1 MQAAHGRDAYPC
13 RPCALP
19 HLGFRRTGGR
29 FKHTVR
35 WEPNFRGRQPHDVH
49 PSSRFV
55 REVTFAGAEWLCVL
69 IVIVA
74 SVSLGWTPEQD
85 PVVEPAVIALEGT
98 VTLATRDAMDAL
110 GLQEFQ
116 PGAVATIDLTRDEVE
131 APPCGDCEHPLTG
144 IMVQGPV
151 VLTGLVD
158 EAGRLGRIEAN
169 LNLTHL
175 MERGP
180 DGFVHREWLLLDWDA
195 GDRSSTVEVLLVH
208 DPPRWLPGDDRSDA
222 TLLTT
227 DEGQISRSG
236 PDLLLQ
242 SSESGDGVLLACLPD
257 HFLCRA
263 TSPDAILTARR
274 DVPRAPFGVA
284 APPAW
289 VEVPLAAG
297 NITDAGGWARSLL
310 EVGEEVSNNRTWCST
325 SGSML
330 AGVTREVTAPPP
342 SLAPLATW
350 FIALGE
356 PHLLLAPEGVHWTE
370 ANDGE
375 VRCAAL
381 TDANGALRLG
391 VAEHPVAGASTG

>member
-1 MQAAHGRDAYPC
+1 M
-13 RPCALP
+13 
-19 HLGFRRTGGR
+19 
-29 FKHTVR
+29 R
-35 WEPNFRGRQPHDVH
+35 WGPNRHSRQPHDVH
-49 PSSRFV
+49 PSSQPV
-55 REVTFAGAEWLCVL
+55 REATFAGAEWLCVL
-69 IVIVA
+69 IVIMA
-74 SVSLGWTPEQD
+74 SVSLGWTPEQE
-85 PVVEPAVIALEGT
+85 PTVESEVIALEGT

-116 PGAVATIDLTRDEVE
+116 PGAVASVDLMRDEVA
-131 APPCGDCEHPLTG
+131 APPCGDCEHPLSG

-169 LNLTHL
+169 LHLTHL
-175 MERGP
+175 MEREP

-236 PDLLLQ
+236 PDVLVQ
-242 SSESGDGVLLACLPD
+242 SSESGDDVLLACLPD

-274 DVPRAPFGVA
+274 DAPRAALIVE
-284 APPAW
+284 APPSWAQ
-289 VEVPLAAG
+289 VSMVPG
-297 NITDAGGWARSLL
+297 NLSDGGGWAQSLI
-310 EVGEEVSNNRTWCST
+310 EVGEEVPNNSTWCVT
-325 SGSML
+325 PGSVL
-330 AGVTREVTAPPP
+330 AGKTREVITPPS

-356 PHLLLAPEGVHWTE
+356 THLLLAPEGVHWTE
-370 ANDGE
+370 AENGD

-381 TDANGALRLG
+381 TDASGALRLG
-391 VAEHPVAGASTG
+391 VAEHPASAVSTG

>member
-1 MQAAHGRDAYPC
+1 M
-13 RPCALP
+13 
-19 HLGFRRTGGR
+19 
-29 FKHTVR
+29 
-35 WEPNFRGRQPHDVH
+35 
-49 PSSRFV
+49 
-55 REVTFAGAEWLCVL
+55 REATFTGAEWLCVL
-69 IVIVA
+69 IVIMA
-74 SVSLGWTPEQD
+74 SVSLGWTPEQE
-85 PVVEPAVIALEGT
+85 PIVEPEVIALEGT

-116 PGAVATIDLTRDEVE
+116 PGAVATIELRRDEVA

-180 DGFVHREWLLLDWDA
+180 DGFVHREWLLFDWDA
-195 GDRSSTVEVLLVH
+195 GDRSSIVEVFLVH
-208 DPPRWLPGDDRSDA
+208 DPPRWLPGKDRSDA

-227 DEGQISRSG
+227 DEGKISRTG
-236 PDLLLQ
+236 PDVLLQ
-242 SSESGDGVLLACLPD
+242 SSASEDDVLLACLPN

-274 DVPRAPFGVA
+274 DVPRAPVNVE
-284 APPAW
+284 APAAW

-297 NITDAGGWARSLL
+297 NITDGGGWAQSLL
-310 EVGEEVSNNRTWCST
+310 EVGEEVPNNRTWCSI

-330 AGVTREVTAPPP
+330 AGVTREIIAPPP

-356 PHLLLAPEGVHWTE
+356 THVHLAPEGVHWTE
-370 ANDGE
+370 ANNGD

-381 TDANGALRLG
+381 TDATGTLRLG
-391 VAEHPVAGASTG
+391 VAEHPVSTPSTG

>member
-1 MQAAHGRDAYPC
+1 MDQC
-13 RPCALP
+13 
-19 HLGFRRTGGR
+19 
-29 FKHTVR
+29 
-35 WEPNFRGRQPHDVH
+35 GRQPHDVH
-49 PSSRFV
+49 PSSQSV
-55 REVTFAGAEWLCVL
+55 REATFAGAEWLCVL
-69 IVIVA
+69 IVIMA
-74 SVSLGWTPEQD
+74 SLSLGWTPEQE
-85 PVVEPAVIALEGT
+85 PTVEPEVIALEGT

-116 PGAVATIDLTRDEVE
+116 PGAVATIELTRDGVA

-180 DGFVHREWLLLDWDA
+180 DGFVYREWLLLDWDA

-208 DPPRWLPGDDRSDA
+208 DPPRWLPGEDRSDA

-227 DEGQISRSG
+227 EEGQISRTG
-236 PDLLLQ
+236 PDVLLQ
-242 SSESGDGVLLACLPD
+242 SSESGDDVLLACLPD

-274 DVPRAPFGVA
+274 GPPRAPMSVES
-284 APPAW
+284 PLAW
-289 VEVPLAAG
+289 GEVPLASG
-297 NITDAGGWARSLL
+297 NLSDGGGWAPSLL
-310 EVGEEVSNNRTWCST
+310 EVGGEVPNNRTWCPVP
-325 SGSML
+325 GPML
-330 AGVTREVTAPPP
+330 TGKTREVIAPPP
-342 SLAPLATW
+342 SLAPMATW

-356 PHLLLAPEGVHWTE
+356 THLLLAPDGVHWTE
-370 ANDGE
+370 AEDGD

-381 TDANGALRLG
+381 TDASGALRLG
-391 VAEHPVAGASTG
+391 VLERPS

>member
-1 MQAAHGRDAYPC
+1 MQGHDQLNRC
-13 RPCALP
+13 S
-19 HLGFRRTGGR
+19 
-29 FKHTVR
+29 
-35 WEPNFRGRQPHDVH
+35 RQPHGTH
-49 PSSRFV
+49 PSSRSV
-55 REVTFAGAEWLCVL
+55 REATFAGAEWLCVL

-74 SVSLGWTPEQD
+74 SVSLGWTPEQE
-85 PVVEPAVIALEGT
+85 PVDEPEVVSLEGT

-116 PGAVATIDLTRDEVE
+116 PGAVAAIDLTRDSVA
-131 APPCGDCEHPLTG
+131 APPCEGCEHALTG
-144 IMVQGPV
+144 IVVQGSV
-151 VLTGLVD
+151 LLTGLVD
-158 EAGRLGRIEAN
+158 ETGRLGRIEAN

-208 DPPRWLPGDDRSDA
+208 DPPRWLPGEDRSDA

-227 DEGQISRSG
+227 EEGQISRSG
-236 PDLLLQ
+236 PEVLLQ
-242 SSESGDGVLLACLPD
+242 SSESGDDVLLACLPD

-274 DVPRAPFGVA
+274 GASRAPLTVE

-289 VEVPLAAG
+289 VEVPLMQG
-297 NITDAGGWARSLL
+297 NLSDGGGWAASLL
-310 EVGEEVSNNRTWCST
+310 EAGEEVPNNRTWCPT
-325 SGSML
+325 SGSTL
-330 AGVTREVTAPPP
+330 TGETREVIAPPP

-356 PHLLLAPEGVHWTE
+356 THLLLAPDGVHWTE
-370 ANDGE
+370 AEDGN

-381 TDANGALRLG
+381 TDDSGALRLG
-391 VAEHPVAGASTG
+391 ISEHAA